1 VPRGSHGLNA
11 GHVRQ
16 LATEMASGWQPDM
29 VRLEHLQSAAN
40 MDQRDYA
47 EAWAWAHLLL
57 ETSPERLQLIRS
69 YLADLRSGDSLE
81 PMSSRLARLEPNM
94 NETLL
99 HHVAGLASSL
109 R

>member
-1 VPRGSHGLNA
+1 
-11 GHVRQ
+11 
-16 LATEMASGWQPDM
+16 MASGWQPDM
-29 VRLEHLQSAAN
+29 VRLEHFESAGN

-57 ETSPERLQLIRS
+57 ETTPERLQLIRT

-81 PMSSRLARLEPNM
+81 PISSRLARLDPEM
-94 NETLL
+94 NQALL